1 MSKSISRV
9 GSSSFWRV
17 LSLVLVDK
25 PSISKLF
32 EAYHICVYSSTSRLV
47 TDCNSVEFENILER
61 NIDT

>member
-9 GSSSFWRV
+9 GSSSFWRA

-32 EAYHICVYSSTSRLV
+32 EAYYICVYSSTSRLV

>member
-1 MSKSISRV
+1 M
-9 GSSSFWRV
+9 
-17 LSLVLVDK
+17 VDK
-25 PSISKLF
+25 PKISKLF